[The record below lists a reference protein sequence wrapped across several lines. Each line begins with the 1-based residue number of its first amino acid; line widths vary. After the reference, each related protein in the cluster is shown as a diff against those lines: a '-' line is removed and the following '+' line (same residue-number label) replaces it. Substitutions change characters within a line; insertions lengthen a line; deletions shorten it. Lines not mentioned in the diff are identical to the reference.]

1 MFAFFRR
8 TSTALG
14 DFDGAPPR
22 FQHANSLA
30 LSAREGPVARR
41 LPSDPLGGAKPSA
54 TSTPGRLGSGSSEKM
69 PSINRNKV
77 SVYAYGAF
85 SPESDGSHARICS
98 LLDRLSDTFRKVA
111 VYSYD
116 NHPDFPWKPA
126 NVEAFRARW
135 PHVELVM
142 EPYTAKLKMLTRLK
156 NLLISIFPGAA
167 DRLLQ
172 ISVRRWSPGFAKL
185 KDESQAIFV
194 NYTHGLNQL
203 NGIDPKRC
211 FVDTHD
217 VNFAKWAKIT
227 DSSSVS
233 TTSLRKLRGEIA
245 ALQPTGAVIAISP
258 SEAAFFRMMLN
269 GNKVFYVSTWTA
281 PRTTVPDADRATP
294 DIDLVFVGSGY
305 IMNSRGLCDMFE
317 RHGNWLSRYRIAVC
331 GLVCN
336 DPDVIAL
343 ARRFPKLSLLGYVE
357 CPGDIYARS
366 KAALS
371 PVDGTGLKMKIM
383 AAMEAGIPAF
393 ASTQAFDGLPPGY
406 ENSVF
411 PISESGVTGLLGSE
425 QRLAEAR
432 KAALNYYAK
441 FNQTG
446 EVNSVLDRLRS
457 VELGVA

>member
-1 MFAFFRR
+1 MFAFLRR
-8 TSTALG
+8 ASTALG
-14 DFDGAPPR
+14 DFDVAPPR
-22 FQHANSLA
+22 SQHSGPLA
-30 LSAREGPVARR
+30 LSAREGLVARR
-41 LPSDPLGGAKPSA
+41 PTSDRRCGPNPSA
-54 TSTPGRLGSGSSEKM
+54 TNAADRSGSRSSDKT
-69 PSINRNKV
+69 PSTSRNKV

-85 SPESDGSHARICS
+85 SPESDGSHARVCS
-98 LLDRLSDTFRKVA
+98 LLDRLSDTFGNVA

-135 PHVELVM
+135 PHVELVL

-156 NLLISIFPGAA
+156 NLLISIFPNAA

-172 ISVRRWSPGFAKL
+172 ISVRGWSPGFTKL
-185 KDESQAIFV
+185 KVESQAIFV

-211 FVDTHD
+211 LVDTHD

-269 GNKVFYVSTWTA
+269 GSKVFYVSTWTA
-281 PRTTVPDADRATP
+281 PRTTVPDAARATP

-317 RHGNWLSRYRIAVC
+317 RHGNWLSRFRIAVC

-357 CPGDIYARS
+357 RPGDIYARS

-393 ASTQAFDGLPPGY
+393 ASAQAFDGLPPGY

-411 PISESGVTGLLGSE
+411 PISESSVTGLLASE

-432 KAALNYYAK
+432 KAALSYYTK

-457 VELGVA
+457 FGLPVA

>member
-1 MFAFFRR
+1 M
-8 TSTALG
+8 
-14 DFDGAPPR
+14 
-22 FQHANSLA
+22 
-30 LSAREGPVARR
+30 SAI
-41 LPSDPLGGAKPSA
+41 S
-54 TSTPGRLGSGSSEKM
+54 
-69 PSINRNKV
+69 RNKV

-85 SPESDGSHARICS
+85 IPESDGSHARVCS
-98 LLDRLSDTFRKVA
+98 LLDRLADTVSDIA

-126 NVEAFRARW
+126 NVQAFRARW
-135 PHVELVM
+135 PHVELVL

-156 NLLISIFPGAA
+156 NLLISIFPDAA

-172 ISVRRWSPGFAKL
+172 LSVRGWSPGFTKL
-185 KDESQAIFV
+185 MDESLAVFV

-203 NGIDPKRC
+203 NGVKPKRC

-233 TTSLRKLRGEIA
+233 TTALRKLRGEIA
-245 ALQPTGAVIAISP
+245 ALQPTGGVIAISP

-281 PRTTVPDADRATP
+281 PRTAVADAARATP

-305 IMNSRGLCDMFE
+305 IMNSRGLCAMFE
-317 RHGNWLSRYRIAVC
+317 RHGSWLSRYRVAVC

-357 CPGDIYARS
+357 HPGDIYARS

-393 ASTQAFDGLPPGY
+393 ASAQAFDGLPPGY
-406 ENSVF
+406 ENAVF

-425 QRLAEAR
+425 QHLAEAR
-432 KAALNYYAK
+432 KAALNYYTK

-446 EVNSVLDRLRS
+446 EVNSVLERLRS
-457 VELGVA
+457 FGLPVA

>member
-1 MFAFFRR
+1 
-8 TSTALG
+8 
-14 DFDGAPPR
+14 
-22 FQHANSLA
+22 
-30 LSAREGPVARR
+30 
-41 LPSDPLGGAKPSA
+41 
-54 TSTPGRLGSGSSEKM
+54 M
-69 PSINRNKV
+69 PSISRSKV

-85 SPESDGSHARICS
+85 SPESDGSHARVCS
-98 LLDRLSDTFRKVA
+98 LLDRLSGTFRNVA

-135 PHVELVM
+135 PHVELVL

-156 NLLISIFPGAA
+156 NLLISIFPNAA
-167 DRLLQ
+167 DYLLRL
-172 ISVRRWSPGFAKL
+172 SVRGWAPGFARL
-185 KDESQAIFV
+185 MDESQAIFV

-203 NGIDPKRC
+203 NGVDPKRC
-211 FVDTHD
+211 LVDTHD

-227 DSSSVS
+227 GSSSVS

-245 ALQPTGAVIAISP
+245 SLQPTGAIVAISP

-281 PRTTVPDADRATP
+281 PRATLPDGARTTR

-305 IMNSRGLCDMFE
+305 IMNSRGLCEMFE

-357 CPGDIYARS
+357 RPRDIYARS

-406 ENSVF
+406 ESSVF
-411 PISESGVTGLLGSE
+411 PISESGVTSLLGSE

-432 KAALNYYAK
+432 KAALRYYEK

-446 EVNSVLDRLRS
+446 EVNAVLDGLRS
-457 VELGVA
+457 FGLRVA

>member
-1 MFAFFRR
+1 MFAFLRR
-8 TSTALG
+8 ASTALG
-14 DFDGAPPR
+14 DFDVAPPR
-22 FQHANSLA
+22 SQHSGPLA
-30 LSAREGPVARR
+30 LSAREGLVARR
-41 LPSDPLGGAKPSA
+41 PTSDRRCGPNPSA
-54 TSTPGRLGSGSSEKM
+54 TNAADRSGSRSSDKT
-69 PSINRNKV
+69 PSTSRNKV

-85 SPESDGSHARICS
+85 SPESDGSHARVCS
-98 LLDRLSDTFRKVA
+98 LLDRLSDTFGNVA

-135 PHVELVM
+135 PHVELVL

-156 NLLISIFPGAA
+156 NLLISIFPNAA

-172 ISVRRWSPGFAKL
+172 ISVRGWSPGFTKL
-185 KDESQAIFV
+185 KVESQAIFV

-211 FVDTHD
+211 LVDTHD

-269 GNKVFYVSTWTA
+269 GSKVFYVSTWTA
-281 PRTTVPDADRATP
+281 PRTTVPDAARATP
-294 DIDLVFVGSGY
+294 EIDLVFVGSGY

-317 RHGNWLSRYRIAVC
+317 RHGNWLSRFRIAVC

-357 CPGDIYARS
+357 RPGDIYARS

-393 ASTQAFDGLPPGY
+393 ASAQAFDGLPPGY

-411 PISESGVTGLLGSE
+411 PISESSVTGLLASE

-432 KAALNYYAK
+432 KAAL
-441 FNQTG
+441 
-446 EVNSVLDRLRS
+446 S
-457 VELGVA
+457 